1 MEDQLRS
8 EETEGGRG
16 AAVAQREESSSN
28 ADSRPANQRAGGS
41 GAGTVAEGAF
51 SEPGHR
57 ARLLENYN
65 YDLVQE
71 LGELLQGVW
80 RIDEYLKDAGG
91 KCDDCGKIWQDVR
104 KQKEYLIE
112 KVRQELV
119 NHAKNGRFI

>member
-1 MEDQLRS
+1 MERQGTGGNS
-8 EETEGGRG
+8 ERG
-16 AAVAQREESSSN
+16 AAVAQRESSS
-28 ADSRPANQRAGGS
+28 APEQQ
-41 GAGTVAEGAF
+41 TAF

-80 RIDEYLKDAGG
+80 RVDEYLKDSGG

-112 KVRQELV
+112 KIRQELV
-119 NHAKNGRFI
+119 NHAKDGRFV

>member
-1 MEDQLRS
+1 MEQQQGTN
-8 EETEGGRG
+8 EGRG
-16 AAVAQREESSSN
+16 AAVAQREGSSS
-28 ADSRPANQRAGGS
+28 ASDEARQPQNQPTGGS
-41 GAGTVAEGAF
+41 GGGTLGEGAF

-119 NHAKNGRFI
+119 NHAKGGTFV